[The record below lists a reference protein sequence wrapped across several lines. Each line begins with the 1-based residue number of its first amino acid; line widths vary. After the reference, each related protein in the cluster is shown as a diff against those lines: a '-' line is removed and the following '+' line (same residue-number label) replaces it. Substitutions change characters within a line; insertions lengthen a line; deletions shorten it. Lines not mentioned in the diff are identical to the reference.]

1 MAAKLHTWHRRI
13 GLLAATF
20 IVFLVITGIALQHSD
35 DFDLNSQYLSN
46 SWLLKYYGIKP
57 NPITTYQLDNQTI
70 SHAGET
76 VYLSGKPVINETS
89 AIYGAIKRSN
99 HSTNEIIIATSNS
112 LIVIDNQGEIIDEV
126 TTRDGLQE
134 APIGIALSNNHTTVV
149 RGINTYWESID
160 DLTVWQKLQGPHP
173 HWQAPA
179 ITLPALKQVIESH
192 DMSKQINL
200 ERFLLDAHSGRFF
213 GKYGIYVIDIAA
225 ILLLILSI
233 TGIWLWAVRR

>member
-1 MAAKLHTWHRRI
+1 MAAKLHKWHRRI

-35 DFDLNSQYLSN
+35 DFSLNTRYLSN
-46 SWLLKYYGIKP
+46 PWLLKYYGIKP
-57 NPITTYQLDNQTI
+57 NPITTYQLGNQTI

-76 VYLSGKPVINETS
+76 IYLSGKPITDETS
-89 AIYGAIKRSN
+89 SIHGAIKYAADSN
-99 HSTNEIIIATSNS
+99 NEIIIATSNS
-112 LIVIDNQGEIIDEV
+112 LIVIDNIGHLIDEI
-126 TTRDGLQE
+126 TTQDGLKE
-134 APIGIALSNNHTTVV
+134 APIGIALSKNNTTVV
-149 RGINTYWESID
+149 RGINTYWESFGD
-160 DLTVWQKLQGPHP
+160 FTSWQKLQGPHP
-173 HWQAPA
+173 YWVAPT
-179 ITLPALKQVIESH
+179 ITLPALRQVIESH

-233 TGIWLWAVRR
+233 TGIWLWVVRH